1 MSGPLP
7 RRVGG
12 VPDWWRRGR
21 GSSDGPLFRRWRGV
35 GTPAGGFPPGLAMV
49 RREASPGFAWASG
62 AALILSAAVFLLSG
76 CAASRSSLSGAFQ
89 GAPSPAPAQVARAE
103 RVSVAFIF
111 THVHQNKGWDVIP
124 KLHHQDR
131 YAHGFYELFRDALP
145 TLTNLGAY
153 ATFTDRAEDVTD
165 PKRQAERDSL
175 AVGSHDFTVN
185 MRFLRETSFP
195 REALGT
201 IASVVTVTTIP
212 VPYARHYSLTAQVTD
227 RSGRLLKT
235 YRREATVTQWVQA
248 LLVFVY
254 PFHPE
259 TRKTDEVYLEF
270 LKDVF
275 REMEADGVLRR
286 GPAQEGPAA
295 PAVEP
300 LLREMSQVPVPL
312 PPRRRGP

>member
-1 MSGPLP
+1 M
-7 RRVGG
+7 
-12 VPDWWRRGR
+12 
-21 GSSDGPLFRRWRGV
+21 
-35 GTPAGGFPPGLAMV
+35 
-49 RREASPGFAWASG
+49 
-62 AALILSAAVFLLSG
+62 AAVVFVASG
-76 CAASRSSLSGAFQ
+76 CAASRSSLRGAFQ
-89 GAPSPAPAQVARAE
+89 GVPSPAPAQVAPAE

-111 THVHQNKGWDVIP
+111 THLHQNKGWDVIP

-131 YAHGFYELFRDALP
+131 YANGFYDLFREALP
-145 TLTNLGAY
+145 ALTNLGPY
-153 ATFTDRAEDVTD
+153 ATFTDRADDVTY
-165 PKRQAERDSL
+165 PKRRAERDSL

-195 REALGT
+195 RQALGT

-212 VPYARHYSLTAQVTD
+212 VPYARHYSLTAQVMD
-227 RSGRLLKT
+227 HSGRLLRI
-235 YRREATVTQWVQA
+235 YQREATVTQWVQA

-270 LKDVF
+270 LKDIF

-286 GPAQEGPAA
+286 GRAQEGPTA

-300 LLREMSQVPVPL
+300 LLREMSQVSVPL
-312 PPRRRGP
+312 PPRRQGP